1 MQEIK
6 EYSFL
11 VLSLK
16 KQLSM
21 RLFYVFLCVLLPF
34 FSLFSQKK
42 NIKIDSAY
50 QVLKNTPSSI
60 KKVDN
65 LIDLY
70 KQSIRQKEINKT
82 ILEDALTISKNIFY
96 IKGIG
101 VCYDRKGINARYEQ
115 DYSSSITNHKR
126 GLSYLTQ
133 TTDTLLILI
142 CLNNLGV
149 TYRKVNLE
157 KEAFNY
163 YFEALKLSEKFKDKR
178 SESIALNGIGNV
190 FIDTHQYDKALYY
203 LRKGIQLEKERN
215 NNKGQEY
222 GYANLGEIFIEK
234 QRYDSAYF
242 YIDKALDL
250 AIKYPRKE
258 GVAIKYTLF
267 GKLYQR
273 KGDYKK
279 SNEYYFKSI
288 PQLTTFKNTRYLSK
302 SCLNIGVNNLY
313 LNEFKEAKIYID
325 KGLFKAKQINSKE
338 NILLG
343 YETLTDYYSKTN
355 QFKKALNA
363 QKQVLAVR
371 DSILNEASQKS
382 FISTQ
387 ISYESSKK
395 DTKIQSLAKAKNE
408 SDDKANSNFWLFIA
422 TAIIGLI
429 SILVLFLLRRNKIL
443 ELEQKNTEIKNYL
456 LQIKKLKTSNQ
467 QETSFSKKEL
477 KEFEL
482 SKREVEVL
490 KHISNGLSNAQIA
503 EKMYVS
509 SNTIKTHISHIYTKL
524 DVKNRVQAIQ
534 KISN

>member
-1 MQEIK
+1 
-6 EYSFL
+6 
-11 VLSLK
+11 
-16 KQLSM
+16 M
-21 RLFYVFLCVLLPF
+21 RYLCLLLCILILPI
-34 FSLFSQKK
+34 SIFSQKK
-42 NIKIDSAY
+42 NIQIDSAY
-50 QVLKNTPSSI
+50 QVLKNTPNSI
-60 KKVDN
+60 NKVDD
-65 LIDLY
+65 LITLY
-70 KQSIRQKEINKT
+70 KQSIRQKEINKSV
-82 ILEDALTISKNIFY
+82 LEDALTISKHIFY

-101 VCYDRKGINARYEQ
+101 TCYDRKGITARYEQ

-126 GLSYLTQ
+126 ALSYLTQ

-163 YFEALKLSEKFKDKR
+163 YFEALKLSEKFRDNR
-178 SESIALNGIGNV
+178 SKSIALNGIGNV

-203 LRKGIQLEKERN
+203 LRKGILLEKERN

-234 QRYDSAYF
+234 KLFDSAYF
-242 YIDKALDL
+242 YIDKALKL

-273 KGDYKK
+273 KEDYKK
-279 SNEYYFKSI
+279 SNEYYIKSI
-288 PQLTTFKNTRYLSK
+288 PQLEKFKNTRYLSK
-302 SCLNIGVNNLY
+302 SYLNIGINNLH
-313 LNEFKEAKIYID
+313 LKKFEESKKCINA
-325 KGLFKAKQINSKE
+325 GLDKAKQINSKE

-355 QFKKALNA
+355 QYKKALSA
-363 QKQVLAVR
+363 QKQVLAFR

-395 DTKIQSLAKAKNE
+395 DTRIQLLAKEKNK
-408 SDDKANSNFWLFIA
+408 SDQKANSNFWLFIA
-422 TAIIGLI
+422 SVAIGITTILI
-429 SILVLFLLRRNKIL
+429 LILLRRNKLL
-443 ELEQKNTEIKNYL
+443 ELDQKNNEIKNYL
-456 LQIKKLKTSNQ
+456 LQIKKLKTSNSKDP
-467 QETSFSKKEL
+467 SFSNKEL

-482 SKREVEVL
+482 SKREIEVL

-503 EKMYVS
+503 EKMFVS
-509 SNTIKTHISHIYTKL
+509 NNTIKTHISHIYTKL
-524 DVKNRVQAIQ
+524 DVKNRVQAVQ
-534 KISN
+534 KISS